1 VTTKSPRPVELDVRT
16 PVWERFFTVAPLV
29 LVGTREPDGRF
40 DLAPKHMVL
49 PLGWQNFFGFVC
61 TPRHATYGNAQRER
75 AFTVSYPHPGQF
87 LAASLAASGRCAD
100 GTKPATAALSTVP
113 ARRVAGVLVD
123 GAAVQFECEL
133 ERIVDGFGVNSLVI
147 GRIVAAYADPAV
159 LRDADRAAED
169 VLAATPLLAY
179 VHPGRFA
186 AIAETHSFPFPEDM
200 RK

>member
-1 VTTKSPRPVELDVRT
+1 VTTTSPRPVELDVRT

-29 LVGTREPDGRF
+29 LVGTREPDGAF

-61 TPRHATYGNAQRER
+61 TPRHATYANAQRER
-75 AFTVSYPHPGQF
+75 AFTVSYPRPGQF
-87 LAASLAASGRCAD
+87 LQASLAASGRCDD
-100 GTKPATAALSTVP
+100 GSKPATAALPTVP

-123 GAAVQFECEL
+123 GAAVQLECEL
-133 ERIVDGFGVNSLVI
+133 ERIVDGFGINSLVV
-147 GRIVAAYADPAV
+147 GRIVAAYADPAA
-159 LRDADRAAED
+159 LRDADRGAED
-169 VLAATPLLAY
+169 VLAGAPLLAY

-186 AIAETHSFPFPEDM
+186 AIAATHSFPFPEDM

>member
-1 VTTKSPRPVELDVRT
+1 VTTTSPRPVELDVRT

-100 GTKPATAALSTVP
+100 GTKPATAALPTVP

-169 VLAATPLLAY
+169 VLAAAPLLAY

>member
-1 VTTKSPRPVELDVRT
+1 MSKTSPRPVELDVRV

-61 TPRHATYGNAQRER
+61 TPRHATYANALRER
-75 AFTVSYPHPGQF
+75 AFTVSYPRPGQF
-87 LAASLAASGRCAD
+87 VQASLAASGRCVD
-100 GTKPATAALSTVP
+100 GTKPATEALPTVP

-123 GAAVQFECEL
+123 GAVVQLECEL
-133 ERIVDGFGVNSLVI
+133 ERTVDGFGENSLVV
-147 GRIVAAYADPAV
+147 GRIVAAYADPDA
-159 LRDADRAAED
+159 LREADRAPED
-169 VLAATPLLAY
+169 VLAAAPLLAY

-186 AIAETHSFPFPEDM
+186 AIAAAHSFPIPEDM
-200 RK
+200 HR

>member
-1 VTTKSPRPVELDVRT
+1 
-16 PVWERFFTVAPLV
+16 
-29 LVGTREPDGRF
+29 
-40 DLAPKHMVL
+40 
-49 PLGWQNFFGFVC
+49 
-61 TPRHATYGNAQRER
+61 
-75 AFTVSYPHPGQF
+75 
-87 LAASLAASGRCAD
+87 
-100 GTKPATAALSTVP
+100 
-113 ARRVAGVLVD
+113 VLVD